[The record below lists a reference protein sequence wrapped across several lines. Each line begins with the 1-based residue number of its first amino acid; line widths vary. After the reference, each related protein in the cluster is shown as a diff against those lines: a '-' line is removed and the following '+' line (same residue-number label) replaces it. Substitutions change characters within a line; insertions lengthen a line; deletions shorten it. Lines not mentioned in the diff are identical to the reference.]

1 MFVLIDMVLEFILAA
16 TIIVSLLAF
25 SGVFLLKI
33 KRTHLAIVLPLVVSF
48 AAGVMLGDVFIHI
61 APESAAAL
69 GDTGVFFYLLFGVVA
84 FLIIEK
90 LLLWHHHKGA
100 HIDAHEAKLTPAMVL
115 IGDGAHNFFDGV
127 IIAAS
132 FLNNFNLGVLSTFA
146 IILHEI
152 PQEIGDFGVLLSTGL
167 KPKKV
172 ILYTFVAQ
180 LTAIAGGLITYFF
193 LTNLAQFTQL
203 FLPIAGGGLL
213 YIATSDIIPEL
224 NKEVKLKENLFQI
237 IALVLGI
244 TVMYYLKVYTG

>member
-1 MFVLIDMVLEFILAA
+1 MVLEFILAA
-16 TIIVSLLAF
+16 TILVSLLAF
-25 SGVFLLKI
+25 LGVFLLKI
-33 KRTHLAIVLPLVVSF
+33 NPKHLAIVLPLIVSF
-48 AAGVMLGDVFIHI
+48 AAGVILGDVFIHI
-61 APESAAAL
+61 APESAVDL
-69 GDTGVFFYLLFGVVA
+69 GPSVFFYLLFGVVA

-100 HIDAHEAKLTPAMVL
+100 HDAAHHAKLTPAMVL

-172 ILYTFVAQ
+172 ILYTFLAQ

-193 LTNLAQFTQL
+193 LTNMTQFIEL

-213 YIATSDIIPEL
+213 YVATSDIIPEL
-224 NKEVKLKENLFQI
+224 NKEVKLKENLLQI
-237 IALVLGI
+237 IALILGI
-244 TVMYYLKVYTG
+244 AVMYYLRLYSG